1 MRFIAHGMETQLHF
15 AFKIDV
21 LRGDVMMNNIY
32 LTNEQKELIVLMIKE
47 RRNRIME
54 VMERL
59 TRQYISDEDYQII
72 RKSLVFALDELDELR
87 KVVEKQ
93 ESK

>member
-1 MRFIAHGMETQLHF
+1 M
-15 AFKIDV
+15 K
-21 LRGDVMMNNIY
+21 NNIY
-32 LTNEQKELIVLMIKE
+32 LTNEQKELIVLMCKE
-47 RRNRIME
+47 RHKRIME
-54 VMERL
+54 VTERL

-72 RKSLVFALDELDELR
+72 RKSLVFALDELDELC

>member
-1 MRFIAHGMETQLHF
+1 
-15 AFKIDV
+15 
-21 LRGDVMMNNIY
+21 MNNIY

>member
-1 MRFIAHGMETQLHF
+1 M
-15 AFKIDV
+15 K
-21 LRGDVMMNNIY
+21 NNVY
-32 LTNEQKELIVLMIKE
+32 LTNEQKELIVLMCKE
-47 RRNRIME
+47 RHKRIME

-72 RKSLVFALDELDELR
+72 RKSLVFALGELDELC

>member
-32 LTNEQKELIVLMIKE
+32 LTNVQKELIVLMIKE